1 MLLPVGTSRRFFVCL
16 GQPGLPAA
24 EDGGIVVRAARLT
37 PFSLAQDPY
46 AVLGVSRQA
55 SAAEIKSAYRAL
67 VKRHHPDAGGDAL
80 TIVALNAAWEVLGDG
95 ERRRALDRRLEDG
108 GSPAGSAA
116 GGHPA
121 GGNQRDTAAAAR
133 RASRRGAELEE
144 RLAVWLQ
151 GVYGP
156 IDRLLAQVI
165 NPFPAQLRALAA
177 DPYDDELMAVFC
189 AYLEQSRLKLD
200 KVDKLYRS
208 QAAPAVVRDLALGLY
223 HCLSQV
229 QDALADLE
237 RYTMGYVDS
246 YLRDGRELLRQAKR
260 QRSQLLEQRRCLD
273 I

>member
-1 MLLPVGTSRRFFVCL
+1 MLR
-16 GQPGLPAA
+16 
-24 EDGGIVVRAARLT
+24 
-37 PFSLAQDPY
+37 
-46 AVLGVSRQA
+46 
-55 SAAEIKSAYRAL
+55 
-67 VKRHHPDAGGDAL
+67 
-80 TIVALNAAWEVLGDG
+80 DG
-95 ERRRALDRRLEDG
+95 ERRRRFDHRQGPRAGEPSGPQARAEG
-108 GSPAGSAA
+108 PAT
-116 GGHPA
+116 PPC
-121 GGNQRDTAAAAR
+121 
-133 RASRRGAELEE
+133 RGAVRDQDLV
-144 RLAVWLQ
+144 RWLKL
-151 GVYGP
+151 VHAP

-165 NPFPAQLRALAA
+165 NPFPAQLRDLAA

-208 QAAPAVVRDLALGLY
+208 QAAPAAARDLALGLY

>member
-1 MLLPVGTSRRFFVCL
+1 MRLPVGAARRFCL
-16 GQPGLPAA
+16 GLGPPGALSA

-108 GSPAGSAA
+108 GASPV
-116 GGHPA
+116 
-121 GGNQRDTAAAAR
+121 DAAAAR
-133 RASRRGAELEE
+133 RASRRGVELEE
-144 RLAVWLQ
+144 RLAAWLQ

-208 QAAPAVVRDLALGLY
+208 QAAPAAARDLALGLY